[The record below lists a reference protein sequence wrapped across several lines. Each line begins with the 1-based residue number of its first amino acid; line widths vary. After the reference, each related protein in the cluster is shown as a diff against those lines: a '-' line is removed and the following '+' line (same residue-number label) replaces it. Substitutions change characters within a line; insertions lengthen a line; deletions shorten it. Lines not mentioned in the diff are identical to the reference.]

1 MSKTGHRIQS
11 KPVNRRRG
19 RGSGLAAIGVAA
31 ALPVVGFLSS
41 GAAVAAEPTPVE
53 CGNGA
58 VFIAAG
64 TNDPDH
70 VNTRLLEE
78 RYALQ
83 GYVVNHVAYPAT
95 FWPLGAQSYDANIE
109 TGKQALTDSVIAY
122 QEDCPGED
130 YPVVIVGYSQGA
142 RIAGDVLEET
152 AQGTNGIDKANVTG
166 ELYSDPR
173 RTGSSRGAG
182 AEVNFA
188 GAYPGVVLD
197 GARDPDAFEGIT
209 VYSVCIDGDPV
220 CDLPD
225 PLHDPIGA
233 ADALLGF
240 FTKHA
245 TYGSYM
251 AKDPAS
257 YADDI
262 AAEPIEESSA
272 LLVMIYADPALTTIL
287 DQVGLPN
294 LLRSYY
300 VNLPY
305 PNLADLQPIAA
316 AILNVLPT
324 LPELGHGAYLTDVF
338 VISGVLQRD
347 SNAWQALLGSAI
359 SVVRYPVNFVYDWTG
374 ALDDLLDG
382 TAPDFDFIA
391 SATGRDIA
399 DFLAELL
406 IDPPTLTD
414 RNSGVT
420 AVMPSTDVPVE
431 SPRATL
437 LATSGH
443 NEETEQELRTAA
455 PADVVSPV
463 VNSPSLPAPYG
474 KHAKPEPA
482 PEPLSRPEPAP
493 VDSGAPAITTPTPGP
508 DSVDPSPTDTDAVDP
523 TPAEVTAADVDEA
536 DESIGVEQAASTAA

>member
-1 MSKTGHRIQS
+1 MSKTGHRIHS
-11 KPVNRRRG
+11 KPVNRRGG

-41 GAAVAAEPTPVE
+41 GAAVAAEPEPVE

-70 VNTRLLEE
+70 VNTQLLEQ
-78 RYALQ
+78 RYAEQ

-109 TGKQALTDSVIAY
+109 IGKKALTESVIAY
-122 QEDCPGED
+122 QGDCPD
-130 YPVVIVGYSQGA
+130 KPVVIVGYSQGA

-152 AQGTNGIDKANVTG
+152 AQGANGIDEENVTG

-197 GARDPDAFEGIT
+197 GARDPDAFGDIT

-251 AKDPAS
+251 GIDPAL

-262 AAEPIEESSA
+262 ATEPIKDGSSA
-272 LLVMIYADPALTTIL
+272 QVVMIYAPPALTTIL

-294 LLRSYY
+294 LLRPYY

-338 VISGVLQRD
+338 VISGVLQGDR
-347 SNAWQALLGSAI
+347 NAWQALLGSAI
-359 SVVRYPVNFVYDWTG
+359 SVVRYPVYFVSDWTG

-399 DFLAELL
+399 AFLAELL

-414 RNSGVT
+414 QNSGVT

-437 LATSGH
+437 LATAGH
-443 NEETEQELRTAA
+443 NEETEQKLRTAA

-482 PEPLSRPEPAP
+482 PEPRIRPESVP

-523 TPAEVTAADVDEA
+523 TPAEVTAADVDEP
-536 DESIGVEQAASTAA
+536 DESIGVEEAASTAA